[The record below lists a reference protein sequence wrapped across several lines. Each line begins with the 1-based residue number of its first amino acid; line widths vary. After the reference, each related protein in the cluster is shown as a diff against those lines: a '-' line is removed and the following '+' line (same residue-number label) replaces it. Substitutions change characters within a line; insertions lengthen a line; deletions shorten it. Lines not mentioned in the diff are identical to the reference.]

1 MNTASASPPR
11 PGPGK
16 TCLSFPQ
23 AVSAGDLDA
32 AAQCFARDGCLITPD
47 ATAIHGRESIRR
59 LLAQMIVRRTE
70 IEVELSTAVDAGEV
84 VLIHQRWRIRSG
96 EQPDGR
102 LEQTADAILVLRRV
116 EGAWKLSIAAPWGY
130 RRAYG

>member
-1 MNTASASPPR
+1 MASASPPR
-11 PGPGK
+11 SNPGGAH
-16 TCLSFPQ
+16 LSFPR

-32 AAQCFARDGCLITPD
+32 AASCFARDGCLITPD

-59 LLAQMIVRRTE
+59 LLAQMIVRHTE

-96 EQPDGR
+96 EQGDGR
-102 LEQTADAILVLRRV
+102 PPQVTDAVLVLRRV
-116 EGAWKLSIAAPWGY
+116 EGSWKLSIAAPWGY
-130 RRAYG
+130 RQTYG